1 MNMERTTPADT
12 EMARIRADIATIV
25 AASGPGLSHG
35 FAHIGRTPL
44 SRFPDLPQAVSILVQ
59 LDKDVAHAVAHGP
72 NAVYYDEYKGKNALL
87 DSVAGQVAARIR
99 HAGRKALAVE
109 ASKRTDPVNIKGDF
123 PHKLAAVKAGLGWIG
138 KSSLFLTRTHGPWL
152 RLATVLTDLPL
163 AREAPIWKN
172 QCGTCRKCQEAC
184 PAGAIQGNAWFP
196 GLPREELVD
205 VRRCD
210 AWKIEHYAE
219 FKGQVCG
226 ICMAV
231 CPYGQKSRR
240 RALLPCCPPQMRAHE
255 NEE

>member
-1 MNMERTTPADT
+1 MQRIAPT
-12 EMARIRADIATIV
+12 EVDIVRIRAHIGSAIEG
-25 AASGPGLSHG
+25 SGPGLSHG
-35 FAHIGRTPL
+35 FASLGRTPL
-44 SRFPDLPQAVSILVQ
+44 SRFPELPYAVSILVQ
-59 LDKDVAHAVAHGP
+59 LDKEVADAVAQGP
-72 NAVYYDEYKGKNALL
+72 NAVYYDEYRTKNALL
-87 DSVAGQVAARIR
+87 DSVSGQVAALIL
-99 HAGRKALAVE
+99 GTGWNALAVE
-109 ASKRTDPVNIKGDF
+109 ASRRTDPVNIKGDF

-172 QCGTCRKCQEAC
+172 HCGACRKCQEAC

-196 GLPREELVD
+196 GLPREDLVD

-210 AWKIEHYAE
+210 AWKIERYAE

-231 CPYGQKSRR
+231 CPYGRKSRK
-240 RALLPCCPPQMRAHE
+240 RARP
-255 NEE
+255 